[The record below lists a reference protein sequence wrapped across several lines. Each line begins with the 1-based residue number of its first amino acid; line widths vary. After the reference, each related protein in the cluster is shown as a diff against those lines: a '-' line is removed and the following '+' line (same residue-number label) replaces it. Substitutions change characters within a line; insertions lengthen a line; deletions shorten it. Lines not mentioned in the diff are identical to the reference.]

1 MHQHVVKNCGLDLL
15 AHELAESSDL
25 RGVSISFDEGRI
37 DYATA
42 EEGQGER
49 SAVGLAE
56 AVRSLGGESVCR
68 WTPPDSRCGKCGRL
82 LEGKWEEGVFLRR
95 KGEKI
100 ILERESCP
108 TAPKFW
114 LWKIL
119 SGVKLEVRQLP
130 SVVGAGKK
138 WKVPLVL
145 ALVCG
150 GAGIMGWWLEGWM
163 GKAFFLFAYLA
174 GGWKTGEEVI
184 HRIRTGVLDI
194 HFLMLAVAAG
204 AAAVGHWDEGALSG
218 KWEFGWRCR
227 TGGSVACHYRCRC

>member
-25 RGVSISFDEGRI
+25 RGVSISFHEGRI

-42 EEGQGER
+42 GQGEGER

-95 KGEKI
+95 EGEKI
-100 ILERESCP
+100 VLERESCP

-114 LWKIL
+114 LWKML

-150 GAGIMGWWLEGWM
+150 GAGIMGWWGQRGYE
-163 GKAFFLFAYLA
+163 
-174 GGWKTGEEVI
+174 
-184 HRIRTGVLDI
+184 
-194 HFLMLAVAAG
+194 
-204 AAAVGHWDEGALSG
+204 
-218 KWEFGWRCR
+218 
-227 TGGSVACHYRCRC
+227 